1 MYGPL
6 DYVALSF
13 EGNQFKGEIAPALA
27 EIVQKGIVRIIDLAF
42 VSKDQDGNV
51 TIREIEELNPEQL
64 SLINPLVSE
73 VTGLLSRGDIEAIGS
88 LLDVNSSAALIL
100 WENVWATTFAQA
112 VVNANGRV
120 LARET
125 VPYELVQEAL
135 NAKEAAAPTAG

>member
-6 DYVALSF
+6 EYIALSF
-13 EGNQFKGEIAPALA
+13 EGNQFTGEIAPALA
-27 EIVQKGIVRIIDLAF
+27 ELVQKGTVRVIDLAF

-51 TIREIEELNPEQL
+51 TIREIEELNPEQMNL
-64 SLINPLVSE
+64 FNPIVSE

-88 LLDVNSSAALIL
+88 LLDVNSSAALLL
-100 WENVWATTFAQA
+100 WENAWAATFAEA

-125 VPYELVQEAL
+125 VPYELVQAAL
-135 NAKEAAAPTAG
+135 NAKESAAPTAG